1 MRFLNAVLMTI
12 LFLAASGA
20 LLADD
25 FSNGNIWISRT
36 HLEIPTLDPI
46 LPVEE
51 IECLAKNIYF
61 EARNES
67 EEGMIAV
74 AQVTKNRVE
83 NPNYPKTYCGVVW
96 QVTKNKRTGKKVAQ
110 FSWTLDG
117 KPDVPHNQD
126 IYSESLLIA
135 EKMLQNKL
143 NSDIIPEDV
152 YHYHAVYVKPRWA
165 SRMQRVAKIGNHLF
179 YRN

>member
-1 MRFLNAVLMTI
+1 MKILDSILMMI
-12 LFLAASGA
+12 LFLATSGA

-25 FSNGNIWISRT
+25 FSNDRLWIT
-36 HLEIPTLDPI
+36 TPPFEIPQVDPI
-46 LPVEE
+46 LSPEE
-51 IECLAKNIYF
+51 VECLAKNIYF
-61 EARNES
+61 EAGYEP

-83 NPNYPKTYCGVVW
+83 HPAYPQTYCDVVW
-96 QVTKNKRTGKKVAQ
+96 QVTKNKKTGKRVAQ

-117 KPDVPHNQD
+117 KPDVPYNKD

-135 EKMLQNKL
+135 EKILQNRL

-152 YHYHAVYVKPRWA
+152 YHYHAVYVKPKWA
-165 SRMQRVAKIGNHLF
+165 ARMQRVAKIGNHLF
-179 YRN
+179 YRD